1 MSVTK
6 EQRHFLAG
14 HARSGVYDTA
24 KIYSAWLQF
33 RARALLARPRICTRL
48 HTYTRHVQSWGR
60 GSCRLWGVAGME
72 SNSVHNLRSFVRA
85 TATGRDATGIITAP
99 PREPDIT
106 TILLCAAFRPKTPSC
121 HSTIRR
127 SRHGKISNRSGANAR
142 DHLSINIHRI
152 S

>member
-6 EQRHFLAG
+6 EQCHFLAG
-14 HARSGVYDTA
+14 HARTGVYDTA

-60 GSCRLWGVAGME
+60 GSCPLWGVAGME

-85 TATGRDATGIITAP
+85 TATGRDAKRRGSPPRHRESRISQQFYYAPHSALKRPAAIPRSGVLVTAKYQIDPAQTRGIIYQ
-99 PREPDIT
+99 
-106 TILLCAAFRPKTPSC
+106 
-121 HSTIRR
+121 
-127 SRHGKISNRSGANAR
+127 
-142 DHLSINIHRI
+142 
-152 S
+152 